1 MPNADAPVP
10 TREVCEITGLHSST
24 ISRMVKD
31 GRLTPVYRVAE
42 GKGGAMLF
50 SRADVT
56 ALAAEL
62 ADAKA
67 VAS

>member
-1 MPNADAPVP
+1 MSNPDDLIP
-10 TREVCEITGLHSST
+10 TRRVCEITGLHSST

-31 GRLTPVYRVAE
+31 GRLTPAQRIAD

-50 SRADVT
+50 RQADAD

-62 ADAKA
+62 K